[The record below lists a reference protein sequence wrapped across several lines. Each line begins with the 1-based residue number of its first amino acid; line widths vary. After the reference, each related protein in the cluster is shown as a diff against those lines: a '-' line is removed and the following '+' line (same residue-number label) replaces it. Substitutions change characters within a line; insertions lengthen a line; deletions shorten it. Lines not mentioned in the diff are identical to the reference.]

1 MKNISI
7 ITLVFFLIA
16 CGSVP
21 ASQPTTPPTS
31 LPTSTPLPPTPTA
44 TPTPLPTG
52 PCDNPLVP
60 LAMGNRWVYRAITPD
75 GEALYNLE
83 SVEIRNEANT
93 ISIFDFTDQK
103 HNQTVQEP
111 VVCQNGAIENFPL
124 FVTTMLLS
132 DYVDTAFNT
141 YHDTGVYAP
150 SHQTLNENNWQM
162 DWNTNYLTEEK
173 AHLKNPMGGSD
184 LIVLESSAMKL
195 TFHTNG
201 EKESV
206 TTPAGDFPQAIK
218 VLRSFSMSVTI
229 TLPTGGTNGILTLEA
244 TELYEPYIGLVR
256 SQITSASL
264 ETQGTTIPVEIE
276 SVLELLE
283 FHPGE

>member
-1 MKNISI
+1 MRNI
-7 ITLVFFLIA
+7 LLLILLFALTA
-16 CGSVP
+16 CSSPPP
-21 ASQPTTPPTS
+21 AQPTTLPTQ
-31 LPTSTPLPPTPTA
+31 PATSTPLPPTVIPTS
-44 TPTPLPTG
+44 TPFPNG

-60 LAMGNRWVYRAITPD
+60 LAMGNRWVYRVTTPE

-83 SVEIRNEANT
+83 SVEIRNEANI
-93 ISIFDFTDQK
+93 ISIINFTDQK
-103 HNQTVQEP
+103 HNKTIREP

-124 FVTTMLLS
+124 FVITMLLS
-132 DYVDTAFNT
+132 DYVDTTFNT

-150 SHQTLNENNWQM
+150 SHQTLIDNDWRM
-162 DWNTNYLTEEK
+162 DWSTVYLTEEK

-184 LIVLESSAMKL
+184 LIVLESSPMKL
-195 TFHTNG
+195 AFHTDG

-218 VLRSFSMSVTI
+218 VLRNFSMSVTI
-229 TLPTGGTNGILTLEA
+229 TLPTGGTNGILTFET

-256 SQITSASL
+256 SQINSASL
-264 ETQGTTIPVEIE
+264 KTQGTTIPLSIE

-283 FHPGE
+283 FYPGK